1 MGSTNSVGRV
11 KKGDWK
17 MVRELSFCAG
27 VTRLQTSTG
36 SPGHQ
41 QTCTHAQL
49 RDWWSYPVSS
59 AQPKLDTAE
68 TLKFLKTAQANVLLF
83 RLHAA

>member
-1 MGSTNSVGRV
+1 MVPWQDLRV
-11 KKGDWK
+11 EFGAFRCQKVSEGTL
-17 MVRELSFCAG
+17 MHSQCEG
-27 VTRLQTSTG
+27 
-36 SPGHQ
+36 
-41 QTCTHAQL
+41 
-49 RDWWSYPVSS
+49 WWSYPVSS